1 MLRVF
6 FGNDTIK
13 VRREA
18 FTELDNLRKEDV
30 SVTILEPNN
39 YEPGVVTEAVSSQS
53 LFGGNQVYLFDT
65 PSQDEKFYEEVT
77 ANLAAMK
84 EQKDV
89 FIVLEAGLLAAEKKR
104 FEKYAD
110 TIEEYKAAAAERFN
124 SFSLADALSKKDRK
138 SLWILFH
145 EAIFSGIP
153 VEELVG
159 VLWWQ
164 LKTLRLASLAKSAAE
179 AGLKDFPYQKAK
191 RSLSKFGEGEL
202 EKMSS
207 SLLVLIHNSRL
218 GHYDIDQALE
228 RWILRL

>member
-18 FTELDNLRKEDV
+18 FAEFDKMRSKGIAATV
-30 SVTILEPNN
+30 LEADN
-39 YEPGVVTEAVSSQS
+39 YEAGIVTEAVGSQS
-53 LFGGNQVYLFDT
+53 LFGGNRVYLFDT
-65 PSQDEKFYEEVT
+65 PSQDENFYEEVVT
-77 ANLAAMK
+77 NLATMK
-84 EQKDV
+84 EQEDV

-110 TIEEYKAAAAERFN
+110 TIEEYKATAAERFN
-124 SFSLADALSKKDRK
+124 TFALADALSRKDRK
-138 SLWILFH
+138 SLWVLFH
-145 EAIFSGIP
+145 EARLLSIP

-164 LKTLRLASLAKSAAE
+164 LKTLRLASLTKSAEE

-202 EKMSS
+202 QKLSD
-207 SLLVLIHNSRL
+207 SLLTLIHDSRR
-218 GHYDIDQALE
+218 GFFEIDQALE
-228 RWILRL
+228 RWILKL